1 MVSAHTF
8 WVLLAPVGFLLAA
21 VVAGT
26 AGGSSSRR
34 AVVAVR
40 LAATLG
46 LLVAGGAALSVALRG
61 SSWSSLVGVEGL
73 GLAVRLDPLG
83 VLILAM
89 IAVLATVILQFS
101 ISYLDGEP
109 RRGSFLSRLACTIAA
124 VQVLVVSANLATLFV
139 AWVLTSLLLHRL
151 LVFHPD
157 RPRALLA
164 ARKKF
169 VAARL
174 GDVLLL
180 IAAVVLYRSVGTGDL
195 RTILDAAG
203 SDTITG
209 PSLAL
214 AAGCLVAAAMLK
226 SAMFPTHGWL
236 VEVMETPTPVSALLH
251 AGVLNAGPY
260 LVMLTAPVVAA
271 VDGAGTA
278 LVLVGG
284 ATAALAAL
292 SRITQPS
299 VKVALGYSSAGH
311 MGFSLLLCG
320 LGLWPAAVL
329 HLVAHSFYKAHAF
342 LSSGSAVDEAR
353 AAHVPT
359 PTRLG
364 SPVRLAAG
372 AVVALGVYVPLA
384 LLWGKGPDTEAA
396 LFLLGAVVVLATTQL
411 VAAVIDSA
419 GPALA
424 WVGAGG
430 LAAAVTSLFFGLE
443 AVMER
448 LLQGAVPT
456 GGDGV
461 APLVAAALVLV
472 GFAAIV
478 LHQLRAP
485 AAPLDGRRLAWR
497 VHLRHGLYVNALFDR
512 LVLRVWGPVDRRRSD
527 ARSSSSPFPIPTTE
541 AAMATAARY

>member
-1 MVSAHTF
+1 MTSPLVAL
-8 WVLLAPVGFLLAA
+8 VLVAPVGFLVAAA
-21 VVAGT
+21 VAG
-26 AGGSSSRR
+26 AAPRSSQRR

-40 LAATLG
+40 IAAVLG
-46 LLVAGGAALSVALRG
+46 LLVAGGAAVSVALRG
-61 SSWSSLVGVEGL
+61 STWSPLLGVEGL
-73 GLAVRLDPLG
+73 GLAVRLDPLA

-101 ISYLDGEP
+101 VSYLDGDP
-109 RRGSFLSRLACTIAA
+109 RRGSFMSRLACTIAA
-124 VQVLVVSANLATLFV
+124 VQVLVVSANLATLLV

-180 IAAVVLYRSVGTGDL
+180 VAAVVLYRSVGTGDL
-195 RTILDAAG
+195 RSVLDAAPSG
-203 SDTITG
+203 AIEG
-209 PSLAL
+209 PQLAV

-260 LVMLTAPVVAA
+260 LVMLTAPIVAA

-284 ATAALAAL
+284 ATAALASM

-359 PTRLG
+359 PQRLG
-364 SPVRLAAG
+364 SPARMLGGLA
-372 AVVALGVYVPLA
+372 VASGIYLPLA
-384 LLWGKGPDTEAA
+384 LLWGKGPDTAPA
-396 LFLLGAVVVLATTQL
+396 LFVLGAVVVLATTQL
-411 VAAVIDSA
+411 VAAVTDSA

-424 WVGAGG
+424 WAGAGA
-430 LAAAVTSLFFGLE
+430 LAAVVTSLFFGFE
-443 AVMER
+443 AAMER
-448 LLQGAVPT
+448 LLAEMVPDRAAGGAQ
-456 GGDGV
+456 
-461 APLVAAALVLV
+461 LVAAALVLATFV
-472 GFAAIV
+472 LIV
-478 LHQLRAP
+478 VHQLRA
-485 AAPLDGRRLAWR
+485 AARPGSARRLAWR

-512 LVLRVWGPVDRRRSD
+512 LVMNLWGPGDRRRAA
-527 ARSSSSPFPIPTTE
+527 ARSSSPTPAPSTP